1 MQCTLC
7 WRSLAQ
13 AGLGCLKDKQKYFII
28 STMQCNGSVSVKLS
42 GVERQGGG
50 VVWWWCPPNIIFY
63 DLNNPH

>member
-1 MQCTLC
+1 
-7 WRSLAQ
+7 
-13 AGLGCLKDKQKYFII
+13 
-28 STMQCNGSVSVKLS
+28 MQCNGSVSVKLS